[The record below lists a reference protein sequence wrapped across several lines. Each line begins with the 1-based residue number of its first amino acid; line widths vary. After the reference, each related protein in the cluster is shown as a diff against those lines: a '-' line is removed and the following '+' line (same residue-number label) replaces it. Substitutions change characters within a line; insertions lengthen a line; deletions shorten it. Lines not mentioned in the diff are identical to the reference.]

1 MVRGNNTSSHH
12 ILFSGWFAM
21 SDIFPDL
28 EKRPPKQLEL
38 DFNKKDL
45 EPIPFGNRKIEIKDM
60 FNSNKLRAWFNE
72 QNK

>member
-1 MVRGNNTSSHH
+1 
-12 ILFSGWFAM
+12 M
-21 SDIFPDL
+21 SDPRVKPNIDNGDL
-28 EKRPPKQLEL
+28 SKQLEF

>member
-1 MVRGNNTSSHH
+1 
-12 ILFSGWFAM
+12 M

-45 EPIPFGNRKIEIKDM
+45 EPIPFGDLPLTFTDM
-60 FNSNKLRAWFNE
+60 FNLGKFTELLEGNK
-72 QNK
+72 KD